1 MDSYWMWW
9 LAAVALVIAEMFSGT
24 FYLLAVAC
32 GLGSAGIA
40 AYFGVAWSGQA
51 TVAALLCSA
60 SVVTIYFWKRKPQ
73 TPSTAQGNFV
83 YDLGQIVRIASWLDT
98 RHARVNYRGAEWH
111 AELADTA
118 LIDMDKTTWR
128 IKAIDGSLLIIE

>member
-32 GLGSAGIA
+32 GLGSAGVA
-40 AYFGVAWSGQA
+40 AYFGMAWSGQA

-60 SVVTIYFWKRKPQ
+60 SVATIYFWKRQ
-73 TPSTAQGNFV
+73 TASVSQSNFV
-83 YDLGQIVRIASWLDT
+83 YDLGQTVRIASWSDT

-118 LIDMDKTTWR
+118 LIDAEKTTWR